1 MLVKVRLKTKT
12 EYKTR
17 DIYSDVLFFISKKR
31 TCCNLT
37 VNLSFCNTPFF
48 SMDQYYFTKDS
59 PQAVSAI
66 ELCPIFHFVSFTY
79 LFILARYLS

>member
-31 TCCNLT
+31 NVLQSNCKC
-37 VNLSFCNTPFF
+37 
-48 SMDQYYFTKDS
+48 
-59 PQAVSAI
+59 
-66 ELCPIFHFVSFTY
+66 
-79 LFILARYLS
+79 